1 MRVSVI
7 AAVVGLASAAA
18 ADPTGRLTGTLTDAA
33 TGKPVGDVVM
43 FVTRNGSEQAV
54 TTDADGRYS
63 VDLPPG
69 RYDLVIA
76 RDGAT
81 RDTRT
86 VSIAAGRTSAWDA
99 KVDVGAGEVI
109 HLVDAALEPEM
120 RGSEVIT
127 IHDRPGPPPPVKP
140 KPKNFVV
147 TKAPPYS
154 ERAAMRDA
162 WTRAWMLLDV
172 TETGEV
178 ARVKFLNKPGY
189 DLEPIAIRESFK
201 LRFEPARDRAGKPI
215 ETWMV
220 WKIEWPSAIWLGEM
234 SVPMSTMPSEKM
246 MSQVPCR
253 GSGPWHM
260 GSIYPTY
267 RDCSEPDMKNVD
279 RAPWIL
285 PGRK

>member
-1 MRVSVI
+1 MRARVV
-7 AAVVGLASAAA
+7 AVLVGVAGTAV
-18 ADPTGRLTGTLTDAA
+18 ADPTGKLTGTLTDAT

-43 FVTRNGSEQAV
+43 FVTRGGSEQAV

-69 RYDLVIA
+69 GYDLVFV
-76 RDGAT
+76 RDGKT
-81 RDTRT
+81 YDTRH
-86 VSIAAGRTSAWDA
+86 VSLVAGGTFATDA
-99 KVDVGAGEVI
+99 KLDVHAGEVI
-109 HLVDAALEPEM
+109 HLVDAAAEPET
-120 RGSEVIT
+120 RGNEVIT
-127 IHDRPGPPPPVKP
+127 IQGQLPQPPVLP
-140 KPKNFVV
+140 KPKNWVM

-201 LRFEPARDRAGKPI
+201 LKFEPARDRSGKPI

-220 WKIEWPSAIWLGEM
+220 WKIEWPSAIWM
-234 SVPMSTMPSEKM
+234 SVMDGLMSTMPSETVM
-246 MSQVPCR
+246 AGVPCR

-260 GSIYPTY
+260 GSLYPTY
-267 RDCSEPDMKNVD
+267 RDCSKADMKNVD

-285 PGRK
+285 PERK